1 MAITV
6 TFSQGLRINL
16 LDTKPGKNCK
26 IFFKN
31 EKTKFLPKI
40 NSFPKWSFHFNQTDN
55 SPHLKCQV
63 LTA

>member
-26 IFFKN
+26 LFP
-31 EKTKFLPKI
+31 EMDLSFLDF
-40 NSFPKWSFHFNQTDN
+40 SQ
-55 SPHLKCQV
+55 HLKCHRF
-63 LTA
+63 LWPEYAKNNSK